1 MISLPFTKE
10 KKRKDGI
17 KPFVLLVLD
26 GWGIAPTS
34 SGNAI
39 SLAKTPYMDSLLTL
53 YPHAE
58 LIASGESVGLPTGEE
73 GNSEV
78 GHLTVGAGRV
88 IYQSI
93 VKINNAIKEATFA
106 DNKAFLKTLDHVSR
120 YKSKLHLMGLVGS
133 GEVHSSIKHLYA
145 LLDFC
150 RKNGLKDVY
159 LHLFTD
165 GRDAS
170 PKEGIEIIKKIE
182 ERLKD
187 IEVGQIATIM
197 GRYYA
202 MDRDLRW
209 ERTQKAYDAVVL
221 GKGVQATSSL
231 DAVTNSYNKGQTD
244 EFVEPTVIVKDA
256 KPIGTVDNND
266 AVIFFNFRI
275 DRPRQLT
282 MAFVLP
288 NFENLKDFRF
298 GYDIQRDES
307 KPLPKED
314 EVVKGVTFKREKWPQ
329 NLFFVTM
336 TEYHNEIPV
345 SGIAY
350 PPETVAKPLSEVL
363 SEYNLKQLCLAESE
377 KEKMVTFYYN
387 GMRQVCYPGE
397 DVVIIPSPKVATYDK
412 KPEMSIYKLINMFK
426 KQLKKNN
433 YHFYFIN
440 FANPDMVA
448 HSGSMKESIMA
459 CEHTD
464 KAVGELVEEVLKL
477 DGTVVISADHGNVEE
492 LLSFPTTS
500 FFVTTSQGE
509 IDTEHSS
516 NPVPM
521 MVIANRFKANA
532 LNLPRGSLADIAPT
546 ILGLLNI
553 PKPSVMTGRNLMK

>member
-1 MISLPFTKE
+1 MISLPFIGE
-10 KKRKDGI
+10 KKPKDDI
-17 KPFVLLVLD
+17 KPVVLLVLD
-26 GWGIAPTS
+26 GWGVAPAS

-39 SLAKTPYMDSLLTL
+39 SLAKTPNMDDYLTL
-53 YPHAE
+53 YPHGE

-106 DNKAFLKTLDHVSR
+106 DNKAFLKTLDHINR

-133 GEVHSSIKHLYA
+133 GEVHSSIDHLYA

-150 RKNGLKDVY
+150 QKNGLKNVK

-170 PKEGIEIIKKIE
+170 PKEGVETIKNIE
-182 ERLKD
+182 EKLKG
-187 IEVGQIATIM
+187 IETGQIATIS

-209 ERTQKAYDAVVL
+209 ERTQKAYEAMVL
-221 GKGVQATSSL
+221 GKGAQAASGL

-244 EFVEPTVIVKDA
+244 EFVEPTVIVQGA
-256 KPIGTVDNND
+256 KPVGTVDNND

-288 NFENLKDFRF
+288 SFENLKDFRF
-298 GYDIQRDES
+298 GYDMERDES
-307 KPLPKED
+307 KPLSKKGEI
-314 EVVKGVTFKREKWPQ
+314 VKGATFRREKWPQ

-336 TEYHNEIPV
+336 TEYHKEIPV
-345 SGIAY
+345 SSIAY
-350 PPETVAKPLSEVL
+350 PPETVAKPLPEVL

-377 KEKMVTFYYN
+377 KERMVTFYFN
-387 GMRQVCYPGE
+387 GMRQVCYPQE
-397 DVVIIPSPKVATYDK
+397 EVVIIPSPKVATYDK
-412 KPEMSIYKLINMFK
+412 KPEMSIYKIVNEFK
-426 KQLKKNN
+426 KQIKKNK

-440 FANPDMVA
+440 LANPDMVA
-448 HSGSMKESIMA
+448 HSGSMRESIKA

-464 KAVGELVEEVLKL
+464 KAVGELVEEILKY

-492 LLSFPTTS
+492 LLSYPTTS

-509 IDTEHSS
+509 INTEHSS

-521 MVIANRFKANA
+521 IVIGNRFKGNPI
-532 LNLPRGSLADIAPT
+532 NLPRGTLADVAST
-546 ILGLLNI
+546 VLGLLNI
-553 PKPSVMTGRNLMK
+553 PKPSVMTGKNLMK